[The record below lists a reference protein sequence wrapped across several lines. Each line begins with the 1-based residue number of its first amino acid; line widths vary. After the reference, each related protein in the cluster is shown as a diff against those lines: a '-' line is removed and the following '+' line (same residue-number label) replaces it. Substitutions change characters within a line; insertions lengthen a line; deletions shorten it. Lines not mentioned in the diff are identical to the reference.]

1 MPVDFF
7 EQPIKDSGQKSKK
20 ETSSTPILDNFSRD
34 LTKLAKE
41 GKLDPI
47 IGRDKE
53 VKRISQIL
61 SRKKKNNVLIV
72 GDPGVGKTALLEK
85 LAILISKEECPNNLL
100 NKRVICL
107 DLTAIVAGTKYRGQF
122 EERIKGILI
131 ELQNNRDVIV
141 FIDEL
146 HTMVGAG
153 NASGSMDASNIF
165 KPALARGELQ
175 CIGSTTFDDFKKY
188 IEKDGAL
195 VRRFQKIILK
205 EPTYQETIDILNML
219 KPTYE
224 KYHKVIY
231 NHNVIETIVL
241 LSSKYIT
248 DRQFPD
254 KAIDILDELGSE
266 KKISAK
272 IPESIEK
279 LRIEIEKLRE
289 KKLEVV
295 KNQKYELAIKLR
307 DESKKLEEKIE
318 EEKEKWINNRE
329 KDPITVEDVY
339 AIVSD
344 MTGIPIFKLD
354 IEEKSNLLNLE
365 KQLSDKV
372 IGQDEAISTIAK
384 AIRRNRV
391 GIKGTNK
398 PIGSFIFLGSTGV
411 GKTYLAKCIAEIL
424 FGSPE
429 KVIRIDM
436 SEYMEKHNVSRLIGS
451 PPGYVGYEEGGQLT
465 EKVKNNPFSV
475 ILFDEIEK
483 AHRDVYNMLLQI
495 LDEGRLT
502 DSFGRYVNFSNTLI
516 IMTSNV
522 GSRKV
527 SEFGKGMG
535 FTLPGNED
543 QINKNKNSII
553 LKELKKQFSPEFLN
567 RIDSAIMFN
576 PLGERQL
583 KEIIKIEING
593 LSERLKEKGYDIHF
607 DKSIHN
613 KILEMNS
620 EDNKDYGAR
629 PIKRN
634 IQNLC
639 EDFISDEILK
649 DKLSKLLV
657 HPEFQKLSED
667 KKQNMIESYIS
678 KSNSLAKAQMIA
690 EMTKGMNEEQL
701 RAKLRELKRE
711 GFLTREAYDTFRK
724 YYYQ

>member
-100 NKRVICL
+100 NKRVVCL
-107 DLTAIVAGTKYRGQF
+107 DLTALVAGTKYRGQF

-175 CIGSTTFDDFKKY
+175 CIGSTTFDDFKRY

-224 KYHKVIY
+224 KYHKVTY
-231 NHNVIETIVL
+231 NPNVIETIVS
-241 LSSKYIT
+241 LSSKYVT

-279 LRIEIEKLRE
+279 LRIEIEELRQ

-295 KNQKYELAIKLR
+295 KSQKYELAIKLR
-307 DESKKLEEKIE
+307 DESKKLEAKIE

-329 KDPITVEDVY
+329 KDPITIEDVY
-339 AIVSD
+339 TMVSD

-391 GIKGTNK
+391 GIKGVNK

-502 DSFGRYVNFSNTLI
+502 DSFGRHVNFSNTLI

-543 QINKNKNSII
+543 QINKNKSSII

-567 RIDSAIMFN
+567 RIDNAIMFN
-576 PLGERQL
+576 PLGEAQL
-583 KEIIKIEING
+583 KEIIKIEIND
-593 LSERLKEKGYDIHF
+593 LSERLKEKGYNIHF

-620 EDNKDYGAR
+620 EDNRDYGAR

-649 DKLSKLLV
+649 DNITKDRRITIKCKENGDLV
-657 HPEFQKLSED
+657 IK
-667 KKQNMIESYIS
+667 
-678 KSNSLAKAQMIA
+678 
-690 EMTKGMNEEQL
+690 
-701 RAKLRELKRE
+701 
-711 GFLTREAYDTFRK
+711 
-724 YYYQ
+724 

>member
-535 FTLPGNED
+535 FTLPGKED

-567 RIDSAIMFN
+567 RIDDVVIFN
-576 PLGERQL
+576 ALS
-583 KEIIKIEING
+583 KEDIFKIIDIELRGLYKRVSEMGYKIEMTDEAKDFIA
-593 LSERLKEKGYDIHF
+593 EKGF
-607 DKSIHN
+607 DPN
-613 KILEMNS
+613 F
-620 EDNKDYGAR
+620 GAR
-629 PIKRN
+629 PLKRAL
-634 IQNLC
+634 QKYL
-639 EDFISDEILK
+639 EDEMAEAILK
-649 DKLSKLLV
+649 TQVSEGDTIFVEYNKDKE
-657 HPEFQKLSED
+657 PD
-667 KKQNMIESYIS
+667 KVIVTVK
-678 KSNSLAKAQMIA
+678 KAI
-690 EMTKGMNEEQL
+690 
-701 RAKLRELKRE
+701 
-711 GFLTREAYDTFRK
+711 
-724 YYYQ
+724 

>member
-307 DESKKLEEKIE
+307 DESKK
-318 EEKEKWINNRE
+318 
-329 KDPITVEDVY
+329 
-339 AIVSD
+339 
-344 MTGIPIFKLD
+344 F
-354 IEEKSNLLNLE
+354 
-365 KQLSDKV
+365 
-372 IGQDEAISTIAK
+372 
-384 AIRRNRV
+384 RR
-391 GIKGTNK
+391 
-398 PIGSFIFLGSTGV
+398 
-411 GKTYLAKCIAEIL
+411 
-424 FGSPE
+424 
-429 KVIRIDM
+429 
-436 SEYMEKHNVSRLIGS
+436 
-451 PPGYVGYEEGGQLT
+451 
-465 EKVKNNPFSV
+465 KN
-475 ILFDEIEK
+475 
-483 AHRDVYNMLLQI
+483 
-495 LDEGRLT
+495 
-502 DSFGRYVNFSNTLI
+502 
-516 IMTSNV
+516 
-522 GSRKV
+522 SRK
-527 SEFGKGMG
+527 
-535 FTLPGNED
+535 
-543 QINKNKNSII
+543 KNSM
-553 LKELKKQFSPEFLN
+553 KSVNPAKDGTELRS
-567 RIDSAIMFN
+567 
-576 PLGERQL
+576 
-583 KEIIKIEING
+583 EI
-593 LSERLKEKGYDIHF
+593 RD
-607 DKSIHN
+607 
-613 KILEMNS
+613 
-620 EDNKDYGAR
+620 
-629 PIKRN
+629 
-634 IQNLC
+634 
-639 EDFISDEILK
+639 
-649 DKLSKLLV
+649 
-657 HPEFQKLSED
+657 
-667 KKQNMIESYIS
+667 
-678 KSNSLAKAQMIA
+678 
-690 EMTKGMNEEQL
+690 
-701 RAKLRELKRE
+701 
-711 GFLTREAYDTFRK
+711 
-724 YYYQ
+724 